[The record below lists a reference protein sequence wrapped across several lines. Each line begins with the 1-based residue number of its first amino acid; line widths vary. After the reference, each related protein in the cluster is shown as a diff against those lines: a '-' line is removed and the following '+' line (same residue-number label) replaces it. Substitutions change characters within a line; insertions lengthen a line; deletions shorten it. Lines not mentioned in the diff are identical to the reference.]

1 MMESPLI
8 RIHRWLPLGGVFR
21 PVGAPNVHHANAMQ
35 CNATPSF
42 NVLYINSKCI
52 VLARPGK

>member
-1 MMESPLI
+1 MESPLI